1 MLTAENHGMC
11 LCICQAQTAAVMA
24 RREVQPAAAWLV
36 LTAGTGCF
44 VVCCLFVIATG
55 SDSDGDDWDGGIGI
69 WSIAWSPQGGQLIA
83 GTNGNAVYI
92 YDIESKC
99 CLTKLTNHQDD
110 VNAVVS
116 AMAAGLSRTGLNH
129 CAHLQNLLRVLCVG
143 LDFKACRVA

>member
-1 MLTAENHGMC
+1 MLC
-11 LCICQAQTAAVMA
+11 S
-24 RREVQPAAAWLV
+24 
-36 LTAGTGCF
+36 
-44 VVCCLFVIATG
+44 G

-92 YDIESKC
+92 YDIESKR

-116 AMAAGLSRTGLNH
+116 ALSDMWTPALSFPLS
-129 CAHLQNLLRVLCVG
+129 CSKFWCDVQ
-143 LDFKACRVA
+143 